1 MTKLKKLIPNF
12 RSPAYRLVGETA
24 RKNWWLIG
32 INLVTN
38 LVSAVLEGSTLGVI
52 YLAVGY
58 LTGTDDP
65 GTDTPTNPTIAKTL
79 AKILPLPP
87 EQMFLVLIF
96 GAVVLQIG
104 LSVTNYLNRVSTAY
118 LSAKAQPYVTGKVFE
133 RIMTFSY
140 GCVSRYK
147 VGDLVFFAND
157 AALAVDLQITYFN
170 NLLLGMSFSL
180 MYLVIIVRLS
190 PILAGAATV
199 LILAVAYVQYK
210 LIPRLR
216 RVVKRVTASQVES
229 AKYITQ
235 SIQALRLL
243 HTFGTQPQ
251 TLTGANQ
258 LLGKIQQ
265 QLQKRAVVLYLPEPI
280 LDTLP
285 MVALGILA
293 ASAVLFEGG
302 KATILPLL
310 LTFLLALQRLSGRL
324 KGTSGTI
331 TFLVDNSARM
341 VRLETILDQR
351 DKVFEHSGTQAFTGL
366 REDIEFKSVSLSYSN
381 DENFALKNLTFTLP
395 QNKVTALVG
404 ESGAGKSSIV
414 DLFIGL
420 YQPTAGDIVVNGR
433 PLADYRLEDWRRDIG
448 VVSQDTFIFNDS
460 ILENLRYGRPSASL
474 DDVVEAAKAA
484 QAHTFILALPD
495 GYETVVGER
504 GYKLSGG
511 QRQRLALAR
520 ALIKQPEILI
530 LDEATSALDSE
541 SEKLIQ
547 QALEQFQKERTV
559 IVIAHRLST
568 IAEADQILVLERGEV
583 VEHGTHKSLLHQGER
598 YARYWKLQSSQV
610 AV

>member
-1 MTKLKKLIPNF
+1 MNLI
-12 RSPAYRLVGETA
+12 
-24 RKNWWLIG
+24 
-32 INLVTN
+32 TN

-65 GTDTPTNPTIAKTL
+65 GTDTPTNPTIAQIL

-87 EQMFLVLIF
+87 EQMFLILIF

-104 LSVTNYLNRVSTAY
+104 LSLSNYLNKVSTAY

-147 VGDLVFFAND
+147 VGDLVLFTND
-157 AALAVDLQITYFN
+157 AAFAVDQNITQFN
-170 NLLLGMSFSL
+170 NLVVSVSFSL
-180 MYLVIIVRLS
+180 VYLVIIVGLS

-258 LLGKIQQ
+258 ILGKIEK
-265 QLQKRAVVLYLPEPI
+265 QLKKRALVFYLPEPI
-280 LDTLP
+280 LETLP

-324 KGTSGTI
+324 RATSNTI
-331 TFLVDNSARM
+331 TAFVDNSARM
-341 VRLETILDQR
+341 ARLETILDQR
-351 DKVFEHSGTQAFTGL
+351 DKVFEHSGTEPFTRL
-366 REDIEFKSVSLSYSN
+366 REDIEFKSVSLSYTN
-381 DENFALKNLTFTLP
+381 DDNLALNNLTFTLP
-395 QNKVTALVG
+395 RHQVTALVG
-404 ESGAGKSSIV
+404 ESGAGKSSII

-420 YQPTAGDIVVNGR
+420 YQPTAGHILVNGR
-433 PLADYRLEDWRRDIG
+433 PLADYCLEDWRQQIG

-474 DDVVEAAKAA
+474 DEVVEAAKAA
-484 QAHTFILALPD
+484 QAHKFILALPD
-495 GYETVVGER
+495 RYETVVGER

-559 IVIAHRLST
+559 IVVAHRLST
-568 IAEADQILVLERGEV
+568 IAEADQILVLERGQL
-583 VEHGTHKSLLHQGER
+583 VEHGTHNSLLHQGER
-598 YARYWKLQSSQV
+598 YARYWQLQSSQV
-610 AV
+610 AA

>member
-32 INLVTN
+32 MNLVTN

-79 AKILPLPP
+79 ALILPLPP

-104 LSVTNYLNRVSTAY
+104 LSLSNYLNKVSTAY

-147 VGDLVFFAND
+147 VGDLVLFAKD
-157 AALAVDLQITYFN
+157 AAFAVDQNITQFN
-170 NLLLGMSFSL
+170 NLVVSLSFSL
-180 MYLVIIVRLS
+180 VYLVIIVRLS

-258 LLGKIQQ
+258 ILGKIEK
-265 QLQKRAVVLYLPEPI
+265 QLKKRALVFFLPEPI
-280 LDTLP
+280 LETLP

-324 KGTSGTI
+324 KATSGTI
-331 TFLVDNSARM
+331 TAFVDNSGRM

-351 DKVFEHSGTQAFTGL
+351 DKVFEHSGTEQFTRL
-366 REDIEFKSVSLSYSN
+366 REDIEFKSVSLSYTN
-381 DENFALKNLTFTLP
+381 DDDLALKNLTFTLP
-395 QNKVTALVG
+395 RNKVTALVG
-404 ESGAGKSSIV
+404 GSGAGKSSII
-414 DLFIGL
+414 DLFLGL
-420 YQPTAGDIVVNGR
+420 YQPTAGHILVNGR
-433 PLADYRLEDWRRDIG
+433 PLADYCLENWRQQIG

-460 ILENLRYGRPSASL
+460 ILENLRYGRPSASF
-474 DDVVEAAKAA
+474 DEVVEAAKAA
-484 QAHTFILALPD
+484 QAHKFILALPD

-504 GYKLSGG
+504 GYRLSGG

-559 IVIAHRLST
+559 IVVAHRLST

-583 VEHGTHKSLLHQGER
+583 VEHGTHKSLMHQGER

>member
-12 RSPAYRLVGETA
+12 RSPAYVLVGETA
-24 RKNWWLIG
+24 RRNWWLIG
-32 INLVTN
+32 MNLITN

-65 GTDTPTNPTIAKTL
+65 GTDTPTNPTIAQIL

-87 EQMFLVLIF
+87 EQMFLILIF

-104 LSVTNYLNRVSTAY
+104 LSLSNYLNKVSTAY

-147 VGDLVFFAND
+147 VGDLVLFTND
-157 AALAVDLQITYFN
+157 AAFAVDQNITQFN
-170 NLLLGMSFSL
+170 NLVVSVSFSL
-180 MYLVIIVRLS
+180 VYLVIIVGLS

-258 LLGKIQQ
+258 ILGKIEK
-265 QLQKRAVVLYLPEPI
+265 QLKKRALVFYLPEPI
-280 LDTLP
+280 LETLP

-324 KGTSGTI
+324 RATSNTI
-331 TFLVDNSARM
+331 TAFVDNSARM

-351 DKVFEHSGTQAFTGL
+351 DKVFEHSGTEPFTRL
-366 REDIEFKSVSLSYSN
+366 REDIEFKSVSLSYTN
-381 DENFALKNLTFTLP
+381 DDNLALNNLTFTLP
-395 QNKVTALVG
+395 RHQVTALVG
-404 ESGAGKSSIV
+404 ESGAGKSSII

-420 YQPTAGDIVVNGR
+420 YQPTAGHILVNGR
-433 PLADYRLEDWRRDIG
+433 PLADYCLEDWRQQIG

-474 DDVVEAAKAA
+474 DEVVEAAKAA
-484 QAHTFILALPD
+484 QAHKFILALPD
-495 GYETVVGER
+495 RYETVVGER

-559 IVIAHRLST
+559 IVVAHRLST
-568 IAEADQILVLERGEV
+568 IAEADQILVLERGQL
-583 VEHGTHKSLLHQGER
+583 VEHGTHNSLLHQGER
-598 YARYWKLQSSQV
+598 YARYWQLQSSQV
-610 AV
+610 AA

>member
-12 RSPAYRLVGETA
+12 RSPAYVLVGETA
-24 RKNWWLIG
+24 RRNWWLIG
-32 INLVTN
+32 MNLVTN

-52 YLAVGY
+52 YLAIGY

-87 EQMFLVLIF
+87 EQMFLILIF

-104 LSVTNYLNRVSTAY
+104 LSLSNYLNKVSTAY

-147 VGDLVFFAND
+147 VGDLVLFTND
-157 AALAVDLQITYFN
+157 AAFAVDRNITQFN
-170 NLLLGMSFSL
+170 NLVVSLSFSL
-180 MYLVIIVRLS
+180 VYLVIIVRLS
-190 PILAGAATV
+190 PILAVAATV

-258 LLGKIQQ
+258 ILGKIEK
-265 QLQKRAVVLYLPEPI
+265 QLKKRALVFFLPEPI

-324 KGTSGTI
+324 KATSNTI
-331 TFLVDNSARM
+331 TMFVDNSARM

-351 DKVFEHSGTQAFTGL
+351 DKVFEHSGTEPFTRL

-381 DENFALKNLTFTLP
+381 DDNLALNNLTFTLP
-395 QNKVTALVG
+395 RHQVTALVG
-404 ESGAGKSSIV
+404 ESGAGKSSII

-420 YQPTAGDIVVNGR
+420 YQPTAGHILVNGR
-433 PLADYRLEDWRRDIG
+433 PLADYCLEDWRQQIG

-474 DDVVEAAKAA
+474 DEVVEAAIAA
-484 QAHTFILALPD
+484 QAHKFILALPD

-568 IAEADQILVLERGEV
+568 IAEADQILVLERGEL

-598 YARYWKLQSSQV
+598 YARYWQLQSSQV
-610 AV
+610 AA

>member
-12 RSPAYRLVGETA
+12 RSPAYRLVEETA

-38 LVSAVLEGSTLGVI
+38 LISAVLEGSTLGVI
-52 YLAVGY
+52 YLAIGY

-65 GTDTPTNPTIAKTL
+65 GTDTATNPRIAQTL

-104 LSVTNYLNRVSTAY
+104 LSVSNYINKVSAAY

-170 NLLLGMSFSL
+170 GLLMGLSFSL
-180 MYLVIIVRLS
+180 VYLVIIVRLS
-190 PILAGAATV
+190 PMLAGAATV
-199 LILAVAYVQYK
+199 LILAVSYVQYK

-229 AKYITQ
+229 VKYITQ

-243 HTFGTQPQ
+243 HTFGTQPH

-258 LLGKIQQ
+258 LLGKIEK
-265 QLQKRAVVLYLPEPI
+265 QLKKRAVVFFLPEPI
-280 LDTLP
+280 LETLP

-293 ASAVLFEGG
+293 GSAVLFEGG
-302 KATILPLL
+302 TATILPLL

-324 KGTSGTI
+324 KGTSTAI

-351 DKVFEHSGTQAFTGL
+351 DKVFEHSGTEPFTGL

-381 DENFALKNLTFTLP
+381 DDNFALKNLTFTLP
-395 QNKVTALVG
+395 RKKVTALVG

-420 YQPTAGDIVVNGR
+420 YQPTAGHILVNGR

-460 ILENLRYGRPSASL
+460 ILENLRYGRPSATL
-474 DDVVEAAKAA
+474 DEVVEAAKAA

-520 ALIKQPEILI
+520 ALIKEPEILI

-583 VEHGTHKSLLHQGER
+583 VEHGTHKSLLHKGER

-610 AV
+610 AA

>member
-12 RSPAYRLVGETA
+12 RSPAYVLVGETA
-24 RKNWWLIG
+24 RRNWWLIG
-32 INLVTN
+32 MNLITN

-65 GTDTPTNPTIAKTL
+65 GTDTPTNPTIAQIL

-87 EQMFLVLIF
+87 EQMFLILIF

-104 LSVTNYLNRVSTAY
+104 LSLSNYLNKVSTAY

-147 VGDLVFFAND
+147 VGDLVLFTND
-157 AALAVDLQITYFN
+157 AAFAVDQNITQFN
-170 NLLLGMSFSL
+170 NLVVSVSFSL
-180 MYLVIIVRLS
+180 VYLVIIVGLS

-258 LLGKIQQ
+258 ILGKIEK
-265 QLQKRAVVLYLPEPI
+265 QLKKRALVFYLPEPI
-280 LDTLP
+280 LETLP

-324 KGTSGTI
+324 RATSNTI
-331 TFLVDNSARM
+331 TAFVDNSARM
-341 VRLETILDQR
+341 ARLETILDQR
-351 DKVFEHSGTQAFTGL
+351 DKVFEHSGTEPFTRL
-366 REDIEFKSVSLSYSN
+366 REDIEFKSVSLSYTN
-381 DENFALKNLTFTLP
+381 DDNLALNNLTFTLP
-395 QNKVTALVG
+395 RHQVTALVG
-404 ESGAGKSSIV
+404 ESGAGKSSII

-420 YQPTAGDIVVNGR
+420 YQPTAGHILVNGR
-433 PLADYRLEDWRRDIG
+433 PLADYCLEDWRQQIG

-474 DDVVEAAKAA
+474 DEVVEAAKAA
-484 QAHTFILALPD
+484 QAHKFILALPD

-559 IVIAHRLST
+559 IVVAHRLST
-568 IAEADQILVLERGEV
+568 IAEADQILVLERGQL
-583 VEHGTHKSLLHQGER
+583 VEHGTHNSLLHQGER
-598 YARYWKLQSSQV
+598 YARYWQLQSSQV
-610 AV
+610 AA

>member
-1 MTKLKKLIPNF
+1 M
-12 RSPAYRLVGETA
+12 VGETA

-58 LTGTDDP
+58 LTGT
-65 GTDTPTNPTIAKTL
+65 GETRTDTLTNPGIAQTF
-79 AKILPLPP
+79 ANILPLPP
-87 EQMFLVLIF
+87 EQIFLVLIF

-104 LSVTNYLNRVSTAY
+104 LSVSNYLNKVSTAY

-170 NLLLGMSFSL
+170 SLLMGLSFSL
-180 MYLVIIVRLS
+180 VYLIIIVRLS

-216 RVVKRVTASQVES
+216 RVVKRVSASQVES
-229 AKYITQ
+229 VKYMTQ

-251 TLTGANQ
+251 TITGANQ

-265 QLQKRAVVLYLPEPI
+265 QLQKRALVLYLPEPI

-324 KGTSGTI
+324 KGTSNTI
-331 TFLVDNSARM
+331 TLLVDNSARM

-351 DKVFEHSGTQAFTGL
+351 DKVFEHSGTEPFTGL
-366 REDIEFKSVSLSYSN
+366 KEDIEFKSVSLSYSN
-381 DENFALKNLTFTLP
+381 DDTFALKNLTFTLP
-395 QNKVTALVG
+395 RNKVTALVG

-420 YQPTAGDIVVNGR
+420 YQPTAGHILVNGR

-474 DDVVEAAKAA
+474 DEVVEAAIAA
-484 QAHTFILALPD
+484 QAHKFILALPD

-547 QALEQFQKERTV
+547 QALKQFQKERTV

-568 IAEADQILVLERGEV
+568 IAEADQILVLEQGQV
-583 VEHGTHKSLLHQGER
+583 VEQGTHKSLLHQGER
-598 YARYWKLQSSQV
+598 YARYWQLQSSTV
-610 AV
+610 AA

>member
-1 MTKLKKLIPNF
+1 
-12 RSPAYRLVGETA
+12 
-24 RKNWWLIG
+24 
-32 INLVTN
+32 
-38 LVSAVLEGSTLGVI
+38 
-52 YLAVGY
+52 
-58 LTGTDDP
+58 
-65 GTDTPTNPTIAKTL
+65 
-79 AKILPLPP
+79 
-87 EQMFLVLIF
+87 
-96 GAVVLQIG
+96 
-104 LSVTNYLNRVSTAY
+104 
-118 LSAKAQPYVTGKVFE
+118 
-133 RIMTFSY
+133 
-140 GCVSRYK
+140 
-147 VGDLVFFAND
+147 
-157 AALAVDLQITYFN
+157 
-170 NLLLGMSFSL
+170 
-180 MYLVIIVRLS
+180 
-190 PILAGAATV
+190 TV

-243 HTFGTQPQ
+243 HTFGTQEQ
-251 TLTGANQ
+251 TITGANQ
-258 LLGKIQQ
+258 LLGKIEK
-265 QLQKRAVVLYLPEPI
+265 QLKKRALVFYLPEPI

-293 ASAVLFEGG
+293 GSAVLFEGG

-310 LTFLLALQRLSGRL
+310 LTFLLALQRLSTRL
-324 KGTSGTI
+324 KATSNTI
-331 TFLVDNSARM
+331 TKFADNSARM
-341 VRLETILDQR
+341 VRLETILDRR
-351 DKVFEHSGTQAFTGL
+351 DKVFEHSGTEPFTRL
-366 REDIEFKSVSLSYSN
+366 REDIEFKSVSLSYTN
-381 DENFALKNLTFTLP
+381 DDDLALKNLTFTLP
-395 QNKVTALVG
+395 RHQVTALVG
-404 ESGAGKSSIV
+404 ESGAGKSSII

-420 YQPTAGDIVVNGR
+420 YQPTAGHILVNGR
-433 PLADYRLEDWRRDIG
+433 PLANYRLENWRQQIG

-474 DDVVEAAKAA
+474 DEVVEAAKAA
-484 QAHTFILALPD
+484 QAHKFILALPD

-504 GYKLSGG
+504 GYRLSGG

-559 IVIAHRLST
+559 IVVAHRLST

-583 VEHGTHKSLLHQGER
+583 VEQGTHKSLLHQGER

>member
-12 RSPAYRLVGETA
+12 RSPAYVLVGETA
-24 RKNWWLIG
+24 RRNWWLIG
-32 INLVTN
+32 MNLITN

-65 GTDTPTNPTIAKTL
+65 GTDTPTNPTIAQIL

-87 EQMFLVLIF
+87 EQMFLILIF

-104 LSVTNYLNRVSTAY
+104 LSLSNYLNKVSTAY

-147 VGDLVFFAND
+147 VGDLVLFTND
-157 AALAVDLQITYFN
+157 AAFAVDQNITQFN
-170 NLLLGMSFSL
+170 NLVVSVSFSL
-180 MYLVIIVRLS
+180 VYLVIIVGLS

-258 LLGKIQQ
+258 ILGKIEK
-265 QLQKRAVVLYLPEPI
+265 QLKKRALVFYLPEPI
-280 LDTLP
+280 LETLP

-324 KGTSGTI
+324 RATSNTI
-331 TFLVDNSARM
+331 TAFVDNSARM
-341 VRLETILDQR
+341 ARLETILDQR
-351 DKVFEHSGTQAFTGL
+351 DKVFEHSGTEPFTRL
-366 REDIEFKSVSLSYSN
+366 REDIEFKSVSLSYTN
-381 DENFALKNLTFTLP
+381 DDNLALNNLTFTLP
-395 QNKVTALVG
+395 RHQVTALVG
-404 ESGAGKSSIV
+404 ESGAGKSSII

-420 YQPTAGDIVVNGR
+420 YQPTAGHILVNGR
-433 PLADYRLEDWRRDIG
+433 PLADYCLEDWRQQIG

-474 DDVVEAAKAA
+474 DEVVEAAKAA
-484 QAHTFILALPD
+484 QAHKFILALPD
-495 GYETVVGER
+495 RYETVVGER

-559 IVIAHRLST
+559 IVVAHRLST
-568 IAEADQILVLERGEV
+568 IAEADQILVLERGQL
-583 VEHGTHKSLLHQGER
+583 VEHGTHNSLLHQGER
-598 YARYWKLQSSQV
+598 YARYWQLQSSQV
-610 AV
+610 AA

>member
-1 MTKLKKLIPNF
+1 VTKLKKLIPNF

-32 INLVTN
+32 INLFTN

-52 YLAVGY
+52 YLAIGY

-65 GTDTPTNPTIAKTL
+65 GTETATNPTIAKTL

-104 LSVTNYLNRVSTAY
+104 LSLSNYLNNVSTAY

-147 VGDLVFFAND
+147 VGDLVLFAND
-157 AALAVDLQITYFN
+157 AASAVNQQITLFN
-170 NLLLGMSFSL
+170 SLVVSVSFSL
-180 MYLVIIVRLS
+180 VYLIIIVRLS

-229 AKYITQ
+229 VKYITQ

-258 LLGKIQQ
+258 LLGKIEK
-265 QLQKRAVVLYLPEPI
+265 QLKKRAVVLYLPEPI

-310 LTFLLALQRLSGRL
+310 LTFLLALQRLSARL
-324 KGTSGTI
+324 KATSTTI
-331 TFLVDNSARM
+331 TLFVDNSARM
-341 VRLETILDQR
+341 IRLETILDQR
-351 DKVFEHSGTQAFTGL
+351 DKVFEHSGTEPFTGL

-395 QNKVTALVG
+395 RNKVTALVG

-433 PLADYRLEDWRRDIG
+433 PLANYRLEDWRRDIG

-460 ILENLRYGRPSASL
+460 ILENLRYGRPSATL
-474 DDVVEAAKAA
+474 DEVVEAAKAA
-484 QAHTFILALPD
+484 QADTFILALPD

>member
-32 INLVTN
+32 MNLFTN

-79 AKILPLPP
+79 ALILPLPP

-104 LSVTNYLNRVSTAY
+104 LSLSNYLNKVSTAY

-147 VGDLVFFAND
+147 VGDLVLFTND
-157 AALAVDLQITYFN
+157 AAFAVDQNITQFN
-170 NLLLGMSFSL
+170 NLVVSVSFSL
-180 MYLVIIVRLS
+180 VYLVIIVRLS

-258 LLGKIQQ
+258 ILGKIEK
-265 QLQKRAVVLYLPEPI
+265 QLKKRALVFYLPEPI
-280 LDTLP
+280 LETLP

-324 KGTSGTI
+324 RATSNTI
-331 TFLVDNSARM
+331 TAFVDNSARM

-351 DKVFEHSGTQAFTGL
+351 DKVFEHSGTEQFTRL
-366 REDIEFKSVSLSYSN
+366 REDIEFKSVSLSYTN
-381 DENFALKNLTFTLP
+381 DDTFALKNLTFTLP
-395 QNKVTALVG
+395 RHQVTALVG
-404 ESGAGKSSIV
+404 ESGAGKSSII

-420 YQPTAGDIVVNGR
+420 YQPTAGHILVNGR
-433 PLADYRLEDWRRDIG
+433 PLADYCLEDWRQQIG

-474 DDVVEAAKAA
+474 DEVVEAAKAA
-484 QAHTFILALPD
+484 QAHKFILALPD

-559 IVIAHRLST
+559 IVVAHRLST

-583 VEHGTHKSLLHQGER
+583 VEQGTHKSLLHQGER
-598 YARYWKLQSSQV
+598 YAGYWKLQSSQV